1 MTDPAA
7 ITQLIDAF
15 RGGDR
20 AAFDQLVAAVYDDLI
35 TLARRQL
42 RRVGGNETLA
52 TTGLVHEAYLRLAEQ
67 TRAEWQDRGHF
78 FAVAAT
84 AMRQI
89 AISYARRHRAAKRGG
104 GQARVTFDENVLA
117 VEEQAAELLALDQ
130 ALERLRGL
138 DERLVRVVECRYFAG
153 LDEEETAAALGVSRR
168 TVQRDWVRARA
179 WLAEALGADV
189 GESESG
195 GGEGRA

>member
-7 ITQLIDAF
+7 ITQLIHAF
-15 RGGDR
+15 RAGDR
-20 AAFDQLVAAVYDDLI
+20 AAFDQLVAAVYDDLV

-130 ALERLRGL
+130 ALERLRSL

-179 WLAEALGADV
+179 WLAEALGANLDQ
-189 GESESG
+189 SESG

>member
-1 MTDPAA
+1 MDSGAA
-7 ITQLIDAF
+7 ITQLIEAF

-20 AAFDQLVAAVYDDLI
+20 QAFDRLVELVYDDLR

-42 RRVGGNETLA
+42 RKAGGHQTLA
-52 TTGLVHEAYLRLAEQ
+52 TTGLVHEAYLRLAAQ

-89 AISYARRHRAAKRGG
+89 AISYARRHQAAKRGG
-104 GQARVTFDENVLA
+104 GQVEVTFDENVLA
-117 VEEQAAELLALDQ
+117 VEGQAAELLALDE
-130 ALERLRGL
+130 ALERLAAL

-153 LDEEETAAALGVSRR
+153 LDEDETAAALGVSRR
-168 TVQRDWVRARA
+168 TVQRDWARARA
-179 WLAEALGADV
+179 WLQEALSA
-189 GESESG
+189 G
-195 GGEGRA
+195 GKDA

>member
-7 ITQLIDAF
+7 ITQLIHAF

-117 VEEQAAELLALDQ
+117 VEEQAADLLALDQ
-130 ALERLRGL
+130 ALERLRSL